1 MPRSHGPGL
10 RQGLWPFGFLSAA
23 YFTHMGFFN
32 PYLSLWLQDLG
43 MGVLA
48 IGALTAMQSATRLFA
63 PFLWAWLSDH
73 TGQRVRLMRLGAFT
87 AWAVSWGFY
96 VGHQLW
102 WLSLVMVLL
111 FIHTSPLMS
120 LSEAAMAQRVSI
132 AGQFDTQRYGR
143 VRLWG
148 SMGFLVT
155 VFAAGAWFERHGMAD
170 FPHWTVA
177 TLAALNLAVWW
188 LPNQVDPP
196 AAKTLAGRLG
206 PVLRQTP
213 VRWFFATLFFH
224 VLSHTS
230 IYVFLS
236 LYLDG
241 LGYSKTMIGAF
252 WALSVVV
259 EVIWFY
265 FQGRWMHRLALGHW
279 LLLTAALTVL
289 RMAMTAQA
297 ADVWWV
303 LALAQAL
310 HAWTFAA
317 HHSACVQWISQA
329 FPGPL
334 RARGQA
340 LYSVLG
346 YGLTGVLG
354 ALGGGVISQTWGM
367 EVVFQLSALSA
378 VAALFCA
385 WRFGVIAK
393 PGDGAC

>member
-1 MPRSHGPGL
+1 MPLSNGPRL

-23 YFTHMGFFN
+23 YFTHIGFFN
-32 PYLSLWLQDLG
+32 PYLSLWLQGLG
-43 MGVLA
+43 LSVLA

-73 TGQRVRLMRLGAFT
+73 TGQRVRLMRLGAMV
-87 AWAVSWGFY
+87 AGCVSLGFY
-96 VGHQLW
+96 LSHELW

-111 FIHTSPLMS
+111 FFHTSPLMS
-120 LSEAAMAQRVSI
+120 LSEAAMAQRVSVG
-132 AGQFDTQRYGR
+132 GQFSTQRYGR

-155 VFAAGAWFERHGMAD
+155 VFVAGAWFERRGMVD

-177 TLAALNLAVWW
+177 TLAVLNVAVWW
-188 LPNQVDPP
+188 LPHQVDPP
-196 AAKTLAGRLG
+196 AAQNLAGRLG

-224 VLSHTS
+224 ILAHTS

-236 LYLDG
+236 LHLDG

-265 FQGRWMHRLALGHW
+265 FQGRWMHRLVLGQW
-279 LLLTAALTVL
+279 LLLTAVLTVL
-289 RMAMTAQA
+289 RMALTAQA
-297 ADVWWV
+297 ADVWWL

-329 FPGPL
+329 FAGPL

-354 ALGGGVISQTWGM
+354 ALGGGAISQAWGM
-367 EVVFQLSALSA
+367 EVVFQVAAISA
-378 VAALFCA
+378 VGALFCA
-385 WRFGVIAK
+385 WRFSLAK
-393 PGDGAC
+393 SLSHGSF

>member
-1 MPRSHGPGL
+1 
-10 RQGLWPFGFLSAA
+10 
-23 YFTHMGFFN
+23 
-32 PYLSLWLQDLG
+32 
-43 MGVLA
+43 
-48 IGALTAMQSATRLFA
+48 
-63 PFLWAWLSDH
+63 
-73 TGQRVRLMRLGAFT
+73 MRLGAFT

-96 VGHQLW
+96 VSHQLW

-289 RMAMTAQA
+289 RMVMTAQA
-297 ADVWWV
+297 ADVWWI

-354 ALGGGVISQTWGM
+354 ALGGGVISQAWGM

-385 WRFGVIAK
+385 WRFGMMTK
-393 PGDGAC
+393 PGEGAC

>member
-1 MPRSHGPGL
+1 
-10 RQGLWPFGFLSAA
+10 
-23 YFTHMGFFN
+23 
-32 PYLSLWLQDLG
+32 
-43 MGVLA
+43 
-48 IGALTAMQSATRLFA
+48 
-63 PFLWAWLSDH
+63 
-73 TGQRVRLMRLGAFT
+73 
-87 AWAVSWGFY
+87 VSWGFY
-96 VGHQLW
+96 VSHSLW
-102 WLSLVMVLL
+102 WLSAVMVLL

-120 LSEAAMAQRVSI
+120 LSEAAMAQRVSEG
-132 AGQFDTQRYGR
+132 GQFSTQRYGR

-177 TLAALNLAVWW
+177 TLALLNVAVWW

-196 AAKTLAGRLG
+196 AAQSLAGRLG
-206 PVLRQTP
+206 PVLRQTK

-224 VLSHTS
+224 ILAHTS

-236 LYLDG
+236 LYLDS
-241 LGYSKTMIGAF
+241 LGYSKTMIGAL

-265 FQGRWMHRLALGHW
+265 FQGRWMHRLSVGTWMCL
-279 LLLTAALTVL
+279 AAGLMVL
-289 RMAMTAQA
+289 RMGMTAQA

-329 FPGPL
+329 FSGPL

-340 LYSVLG
+340 LYSVIG

-354 ALGGGVISQTWGM
+354 ALGGGAISQAWGM
-367 EVVFQLSALSA
+367 EVVFQLSAISA
-378 VAALFCA
+378 VVALICA
-385 WRFGVIAK
+385 WRFQISLGPQSK
-393 PGDGAC
+393 R

>member
-1 MPRSHGPGL
+1 
-10 RQGLWPFGFLSAA
+10 
-23 YFTHMGFFN
+23 MGFFN
-32 PYLSLWLQDLG
+32 PYISLWLQDLG
-43 MGVLA
+43 LGVLA

-73 TGQRVRLMRLGAFT
+73 TGQRVRLMRLGALV
-87 AWAVSWGFY
+87 AWGVSWGFY
-96 VGHQLW
+96 ISQPLW

-111 FIHTSPLMS
+111 FFHTSPLMT

-132 AGQFDTQRYGR
+132 GGQFDTQRYGR

-177 TLAALNLAVWW
+177 TLTVLSLAVWW
-188 LPNQVDPP
+188 VPPQVDPP

-206 PVLRQTP
+206 PVLKQTP

-224 VLSHTS
+224 ILAHTS

-236 LYLDG
+236 LYLDS

-259 EVIWFY
+259 EVVWFY
-265 FQGRWMHRLALGHW
+265 FQGRWMHRMAVGSW
-279 LLLTAALTVL
+279 MLLTAALTVL
-289 RMAMTAQA
+289 RMGLTAQA

-303 LALAQAL
+303 LALAQSL

-340 LYSVLG
+340 LYSVVG

-354 ALGGGVISQTWGM
+354 ALVGGAMSQAWGM
-367 EVVFQLSALSA
+367 AVVFQVSAFSA
-378 VAALFCA
+378 MVAFGCA
-385 WRFGVIAK
+385 WRFKVLLTLSRQTVVSALEKQGSAK
-393 PGDGAC
+393 DLS